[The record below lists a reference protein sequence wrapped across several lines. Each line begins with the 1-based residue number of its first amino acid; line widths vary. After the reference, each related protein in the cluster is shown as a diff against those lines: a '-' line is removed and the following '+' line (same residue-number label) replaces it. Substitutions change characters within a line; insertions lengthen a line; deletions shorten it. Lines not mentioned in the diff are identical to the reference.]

1 MSLDLKEHRGPTSL
15 GTPEADGICIWAVPK
30 CDTIAAMK
38 RAVVEWST
46 VDSHISYK
54 LLASKLPAG
63 ETADKIQDLIGK
75 LVRAGALPCLDAGHG
90 VGFRLLHAG
99 GEDDK
104 RALEGMAMSNLVECV
119 LHAPAHSEWRL
130 TRHAVDELSLAVIA
144 GKPRWICHSRLLCL

>member
-54 LLASKLPAG
+54 LPASKLPAG

-75 LVRAGALPCLDAGHG
+75 LVRAGACLVLMLATELA
-90 VGFRLLHAG
+90 FACCM
-99 GEDDK
+99 
-104 RALEGMAMSNLVECV
+104 RAERMISGPWKA
-119 LHAPAHSEWRL
+119 WQ
-130 TRHAVDELSLAVIA
+130 
-144 GKPRWICHSRLLCL
+144 